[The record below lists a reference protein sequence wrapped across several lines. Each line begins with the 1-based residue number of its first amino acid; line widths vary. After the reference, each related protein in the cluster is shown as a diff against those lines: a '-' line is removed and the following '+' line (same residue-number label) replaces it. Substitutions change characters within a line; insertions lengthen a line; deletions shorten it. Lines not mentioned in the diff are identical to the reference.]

1 MGRRDHRQPRHVFT
15 NQRVVTKVMCTHI
28 ASKIGTCINMP
39 PPPNSFFR
47 HCVNCKANLENAQII
62 AYSTHCTTWHR
73 ITLCLPTLHIFF
85 ISRNNPNSQ
94 TFVILFVNTSTNFTL
109 LVNPLEN
116 LFCFGICKPNQ
127 LLWPFR
133 KKKSSLH
140 VHGWSTLWFA
150 RFLKGLV
157 SCHCVHLPYIA
168 QSSQAMA

>member
-1 MGRRDHRQPRHVFT
+1 M
-15 NQRVVTKVMCTHI
+15 

-62 AYSTHCTTWHR
+62 AYTLLTALLSTELLYIYQHCTFLSYR
-73 ITLCLPTLHIFF
+73 GITQIVKPMSF
-85 ISRNNPNSQ
+85 
-94 TFVILFVNTSTNFTL
+94 FVNTSTNFTL

-140 VHGWSTLWFA
+140 VQCWSTLWFA

-157 SCHCVHLPYIA
+157 SCHGVNLPYIA